1 MCKSKKVAKM
11 TAKRR
16 SVCKAMDMM
25 MSDSG
30 SGLNAG
36 FVGATGRCD
45 FAISLGKDGSEGNV
59 LTSVTLELQAHN
71 VDDQE
76 GAGREKCQ

>member
-1 MCKSKKVAKM
+1 VAKM

-16 SVCKAMDMM
+16 SVCKVIHMM
-25 MSDSG
+25 MSISG

-45 FAISLGKDGSEGNV
+45 FPISLCKGRLEWS
-59 LTSVTLELQAHN
+59 LLISVTLELKAHN